1 MDSFDP
7 NSLETLHAFFAPRS
21 IAVIGASAR
30 PDAVGHAV
38 LRNLLGAGTAEQ
50 AFGGPVYAVN
60 VNGGE
65 ILGLNAHR
73 SLAEIG
79 APVDLI
85 IVCIPPAAVP
95 ALIEQAGVCGVRAAI
110 IMSAGFAESGVEGA
124 ALQQQVL
131 QTARAAGIRIIG
143 PNCLGVI
150 RPALA
155 LNASFAAAM
164 PAPGGIGL
172 LSQSGAL
179 VSGIVSYA
187 QSEGFGLSAAVSLGD
202 KADVDD
208 AQMLRWLAAD
218 RATTAI
224 ALYVEAFA
232 DPRAM
237 FEAMTEVARIKPVVA
252 LKGGVSAAGARA
264 ASSHTG
270 SIAGSQAAYAAAFAQ
285 TGVLQAQSIGDFMA
299 WARALAAQP
308 PAPGSR
314 LAVLTN
320 AGGPGV
326 LAADEASRQGL
337 ELAQLSTETRAALDA
352 VLPSVWSHGN
362 PVDIIGDAPAERFGA
377 ALRILREAPEVDG
390 IIVILT
396 VQAMTDPE
404 RAAQA
409 IVQAVCSGA
418 AQPEKPIVSSFLGQ
432 AGTTVARLLDRRGIP
447 EFDTP
452 ERAVGA
458 MAALMRRG
466 SWLRTQTA
474 AVSAPPATATST
486 VDVATLRAQ
495 LAAQQ
500 AAGGGALDLAQARAL
515 LASAGIRY
523 NAAGYARDV
532 DEAVAMG
539 DSIGYPLVLKLVSPE
554 VIHKTD
560 AGAVALGITD
570 AAMLRR
576 KCDEISNN
584 VKIRMPGASLRGFAV
599 EQQVSGIELIVGAR
613 RDPDFGPLLMVGMG
627 GVFVEVYRD
636 VAFRLVPL
644 SHHEALAMIGE
655 IRAQAL
661 LNGVRGFPRVD
672 RDALAAVLVRIGGLV
687 TALPEIAELEINP
700 LVMTATQGLVAIDA
714 RVIVA
719 PPAHAKAEP

>member
-7 NSLETLHAFFAPRS
+7 NAPETLQAFFAPRS
-21 IAVIGASAR
+21 VAVIGASAR
-30 PDAVGHAV
+30 AEAVGHAV
-38 LRNLLGAGTAEQ
+38 LRNLLGGGSAAQ

-60 VNGGE
+60 VKGGE
-65 ILGLNAHR
+65 ILGLGAYR

-85 IVCIPPAAVP
+85 VVCIPPAAVP
-95 ALIEQAGVCGVRAAI
+95 ALLEQAGACGVRAAI
-110 IMSAGFAESGVEGA
+110 IISAGFAEAGADGA

-131 QTARAAGIRIIG
+131 QAARAAGIRIIG

-150 RPALA
+150 RPVLA

-164 PAPGGIGL
+164 PAAGGIGL

-208 AQMLRWLAAD
+208 AQMLRWLGSD

-232 DPRAM
+232 DSRAM
-237 FEAMTEVARIKPVVA
+237 FAAMAEVARVKPVVA

-285 TGVLQAQSIGDFMA
+285 TGVLQAQTIGDFMA

-337 ELAQLSTETRAALDA
+337 ELAQLSDETRAALDA

-377 ALRILREAPEVDG
+377 ALRILRAAPEVDG

-404 RAAQA
+404 QAAQA

-418 AQPEKPIVSSFLGQ
+418 ALPAKPIVSSFLGQ

-466 SWLRTQTA
+466 SWLRAQSASVIPPPSA
-474 AVSAPPATATST
+474 AL
-486 VDVATLRAQ
+486 DVGSLRAQ
-495 LAAQQ
+495 IAPLQ
-500 AAGGGALDLAQARAL
+500 AASGGALDLAQARAL
-515 LASAGIRY
+515 LTSAGIHY
-523 NAAGYARDV
+523 NAAGHAHDV
-532 DEAVAMG
+532 DEAVAMAER
-539 DSIGYPLVLKLVSPE
+539 IGYPVALKLVSPE

-570 AAMLRR
+570 AGMLRR
-576 KCDEISNN
+576 KCEEILNN
-584 VKIRMPGASLRGFAV
+584 VKEKVPGASLRGFAV
-599 EQQVSGIELIVGAR
+599 EQQISGTELIVGAR
-613 RDPDFGPLLMVGMG
+613 RDHDFGPLLIVGIG

-644 SHHEALAMIGE
+644 SHQDALAMIGE

-661 LNGVRGFPRVD
+661 LNGIRGFPRVD
-672 RDALAAVLVRIGGLV
+672 RDALAAVLVRLAELV
-687 TALPEIAELEINP
+687 TVLPEIAELEINP

-714 RVIVA
+714 RVILA
-719 PPAHAKAEP
+719 SPSRN

>member
-1 MDSFDP
+1 MDSPDP
-7 NSLETLHAFFAPRS
+7 NSLDTLQAFFAPR
-21 IAVIGASAR
+21 AVAVVGASTR
-30 PDAVGHAV
+30 LESVGHAV
-38 LRNLLGAGTAEQ
+38 LRNLLGAGDAAQ

-60 VNGGE
+60 VKGGE
-65 ILGLNAHR
+65 ILGLQAYR
-73 SLAEIG
+73 SLVEIG

-85 IVCIPPAAVP
+85 VVCVPPAAVP
-95 ALIEQAGVCGVRAAI
+95 PLIEQAGRCGVRAAI
-110 IMSAGFAESGVEGA
+110 IMTAGFAETGAAGA
-124 ALQQQVL
+124 ALQHQVL
-131 QTARAAGIRIIG
+131 DAARAAGIRIIG

-155 LNASFAAAM
+155 LNASFAAAT
-164 PAPGGIGL
+164 PTAGGIGL

-179 VSGIVSYA
+179 VSGIISYA

-202 KADVDD
+202 KSDVDD

-224 ALYVEAFA
+224 ALYVEAFSQA
-232 DPRAM
+232 HVMYGAM
-237 FEAMTEVARIKPVVA
+237 AEVARIKPIVA

-285 TGVLQAQSIGDFMA
+285 TGVLQAPSIGDFMA

-308 PAPGSR
+308 PAPGQR

-337 ELAQLSTETRAALDA
+337 ELARLSDETRAALDA
-352 VLPSVWSHGN
+352 VLPAVWSHGN
-362 PVDIIGDAPAERFGA
+362 PVDIIGDAPPERFDA
-377 ALRILREAPEVDG
+377 ALRILRAAPEVDG

-396 VQAMTDPE
+396 VQAMTDPQ

-409 IVQAVCSGA
+409 IVEAVCSGP
-418 AQPEKPIVSSFLGQ
+418 AQADKPVLSSFLGQ
-432 AGTTVARLLDRRGIP
+432 AGGPVARLLDRRGIP

-466 SWLRTQTA
+466 RWLRAQA
-474 AVSAPPATATST
+474 AAAAPSP
-486 VDVATLRAQ
+486 VVLDVAALRAQ
-495 LAAQQ
+495 LAPQH

-523 NAAGYARDV
+523 NDAGYARDV
-532 DEAVAMG
+532 DEAVALAG
-539 DSIGYPLVLKLVSPE
+539 RIGYPVALKLVSPE

-560 AGAVALGITD
+560 AGAVALAISD
-570 AAMLRR
+570 AGMLRQ
-576 KCDEISNN
+576 KCEEISNN
-584 VKIRMPGASLRGFAV
+584 VKARAPGARLRGFTV
-599 EQQVSGIELIVGAR
+599 EQQVGGTELIVGAR
-613 RDPDFGPLLMVGMG
+613 RDPDFGALLMVGVG
-627 GVFVEVYRD
+627 GVLVEVYRD
-636 VAFRLVPL
+636 VAFRLAPL
-644 SHHEALAMIGE
+644 SHAEALAMLGE

-661 LNGVRGFPRVD
+661 LDGVRGLPPVD
-672 RDALAAVLVRIGGLV
+672 RDALAAVLVRLGALV
-687 TALPEIAELEINP
+687 EALPEIVEVEINP
-700 LVMTATQGLVAIDA
+700 LVMSATQGLVAIDA

-719 PPAHAKAEP
+719 APERH